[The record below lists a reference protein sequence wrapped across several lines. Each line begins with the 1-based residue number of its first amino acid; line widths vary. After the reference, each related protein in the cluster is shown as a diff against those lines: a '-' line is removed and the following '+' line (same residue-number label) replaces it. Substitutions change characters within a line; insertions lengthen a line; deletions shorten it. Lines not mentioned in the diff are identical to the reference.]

1 MAPNQ
6 QNPYEFIM
14 ADTPKKRGFNLGGV
28 NSTKTR
34 AIQMFIVVAVV
45 LIIGIILINVLSSS
59 GKGGTIDEYKLA
71 AAQLDIIDI
80 TKDGATNIRGAQ
92 LATQSATTNIVV
104 VSQSTDVTKHLAAIG
119 VKKPSKQITAYRVKT
134 YTKTLDD
141 AKKNG
146 NYDEVY
152 GALLANRIDDY
163 RAKLQLAYGTTTSTK
178 YKTQLSDFYQQLN
191 IVSPAPTTN

>member
-6 QNPYEFIM
+6 QNPYEFIL
-14 ADTPKKRGFNLGGV
+14 ADAPKKRGFNFSGG

-34 AIQMFIVVAVV
+34 AIQMLIVVAVV
-45 LIIGIILINVLSSS
+45 LIIGIILFSVLSSS
-59 GKGGTIDEYKLA
+59 GKGSVENEYKLA

-92 LATQSATTNIVV
+92 LARQSATTNIVV
-104 VSQSTDVTKHLAAIG
+104 VSQNNDVNKHLAG
-119 VKKPSKQITAYRVKT
+119 TGNKKPTKQITAFRVKT
-134 YTKTLDD
+134 YSKTLED

-152 GALLANRIDDY
+152 TALLANRLDDY
-163 RAKLQLAYGTTTSTK
+163 RAKLQLAYGTAAGTK
-178 YKTQLSDFYQQLN
+178 YKAQLSDFYQQLN
-191 IVSPAPTTN
+191 IISPAATN